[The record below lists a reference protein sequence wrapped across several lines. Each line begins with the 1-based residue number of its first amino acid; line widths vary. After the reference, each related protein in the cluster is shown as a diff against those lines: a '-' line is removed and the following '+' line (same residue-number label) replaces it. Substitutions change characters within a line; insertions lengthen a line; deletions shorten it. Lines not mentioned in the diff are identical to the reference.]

1 MNRLV
6 ILAFILVLF
15 GIAGSVA
22 WYLVQSRQ
30 AAIAPLSTTATTTN
44 TVAVGDAIYTNGTF
58 GFIVQYPESANVEN
72 NFSSYYHLAPTWRA
86 NPLPNA
92 TGTPIVSFST
102 YSTKSEDSY
111 PRYFDALVRVGASS
125 DKKEIAQCL
134 KVTPDQGETPL
145 PDVVMGGVTWKAFA
159 FQNAGMQQYVRG
171 VSYRTM
177 HEGSCIALEQI
188 AVGSSYREDAP
199 SGKDISDATLEA
211 AYQGL
216 GKIVASFMF
225 VRP

>member
-6 ILAFILVLF
+6 ILCFVLVLF
-15 GIAGSVA
+15 CIAGGAA

-30 AAIAPLSTTATTTN
+30 EAIAPLTASSTSPEN
-44 TVAVGDAIYTNGTF
+44 VRVGDAIYTNGTF
-58 GFIVQYPESANVEN
+58 GFVIQYPESAIVEN
-72 NFSSYYHLAPTWRA
+72 TFSSYYHLAPTWRA
-86 NPLPNA
+86 NPLVNA

-102 YSTKSEDSY
+102 YRIKSEDSY
-111 PRYFDALVRVGASS
+111 PRYFDALIRIGASS

-134 KVTPDQGETPL
+134 KATSGQGETAL
-145 PDVVMGGVTWKAFA
+145 PDVVLGGVTWKAFA
-159 FQNAGMQQYVRG
+159 FQNAGMQQYVKG
-171 VSYRTM
+171 VSYRSI
-177 HEGSCIALEQI
+177 HEGYCIALEKI

-199 SGKDISDATLEA
+199 SSKDVSDDALDA

-216 GKIVASFMF
+216 DTVIKTFTF